1 MIVVPILVAA
11 TVFFMRLP
19 RWIDR
24 LLKSDPST
32 HERLKLEVSE
42 ESIGWVVASDS
53 AVGQRLPYGP
63 LAYATFAALVV
74 TAVETFAFSLNS
86 AVPRLWQVAGLIV
99 AATLIVL
106 TITIVCDSQASVP
119 PVRRPPACA
128 ICR

>member
-42 ESIGWVVASDS
+42 ESIGWVVASNS
-53 AVGQRLPYGP
+53 TVGQRLPYGP
-63 LAYATFAALVV
+63 
-74 TAVETFAFSLNS
+74 SPM
-86 AVPRLWQVAGLIV
+86 PRSPRWL
-99 AATLIVL
+99 
-106 TITIVCDSQASVP
+106 
-119 PVRRPPACA
+119 
-128 ICR
+128 